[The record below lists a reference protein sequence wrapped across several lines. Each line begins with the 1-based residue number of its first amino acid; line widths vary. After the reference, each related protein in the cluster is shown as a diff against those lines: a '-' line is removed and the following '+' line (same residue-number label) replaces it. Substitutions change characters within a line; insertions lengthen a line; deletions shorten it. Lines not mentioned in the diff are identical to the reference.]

1 MYSGFSIVGLV
12 LARAGSKR
20 LPDKNIKPFKGKPLI
35 EWTLIA
41 ASKSKYL
48 DAVVVSTDYMTLAN
62 LTHKHKAIFRLRPDE
77 LATDTAPPEA
87 AAKYTLMSIKEDYDL
102 VMLLQPTSPLRT
114 TKDIDK
120 AIEAYFR
127 PVDALISFTRDL
139 KPSGA
144 LYLLS
149 TDALMNGR
157 PFYDPDHAVIHFTP
171 KEHEIDIDTAEDF
184 ERAEKL

>member
-1 MYSGFSIVGLV
+1 VYSGFSIVGLV

-20 LPDKNIKPFKGKPLI
+20 LPDKNIKSFKGKPLI

-41 ASKSKYL
+41 ASKSRYL
-48 DAVVVSTDYMTLAN
+48 DALVVSTDLD
-62 LTHKHKAIFRLRPDE
+62 LTSLVHKYHGIYRLRPPE

-87 AAKYTLMSIKEDYDL
+87 AAKQALMSLKEDYDL

-114 TKDIDK
+114 YKDIDK

-127 PVDALISFTRDL
+127 PVDALITFTRDL

-144 LYLLS
+144 IYLIS
-149 TDALMNGR
+149 NDALMNGR

-171 KEHEIDIDTAEDF
+171 KEHEVDIDTLQDF
-184 ERAEKL
+184 EKAEKI